1 MPIRHIKTRT
11 TWVHH
16 GHIIYTL
23 AARHCPFG
31 KEHDI
36 TLDAIFSEGICTFLV

>member
-1 MPIRHIKTRT
+1 M
-11 TWVHH
+11 HH

-23 AARHCPFG
+23 ATIHRPFR

-36 TLDAIFSEGICTFLV
+36 TLNAIFSEGICALLI